1 MKWDF
6 GACHS
11 AQRAREL
18 SNNFRFRRE
27 IQYAVWCGFPPLRRL
42 PSVSIIRFT
51 GCRHSILCAP
61 LCIYLKIFPVP
72 FFSCLFC
79 QFFFLFCANF
89 NAITTRYCWV
99 LSTLYN
105 YVEISRV
112 MELLVVVK
120 AFIYNF
126 SIGKTLRF
134 PSTSTETS
142 QASAVIY
149 YLLSKL

>member
-1 MKWDF
+1 MGFRCLSLSSK
-6 GACHS
+6 GE
-11 AQRAREL
+11 RAL
-18 SNNFRFRRE
+18 KQFP
-27 IQYAVWCGFPPLRRL
+27 FPPGNSICRL
-42 PSVSIIRFT
+42 VRIPTSPTTSLCLYNSVYWLPTLHFMCSSLHISKNIP
-51 GCRHSILCAP
+51 CP
-61 LCIYLKIFPVP
+61 LFLLFVLPV
-72 FFSCLFC
+72 
-79 QFFFLFCANF
+79 FFLFCANF